1 MVTFSKRLHFR
12 RAALCTAGLILAVAA
27 TASSAPAQGRGAHAV
42 VTRVTVKM
50 YEYRFAL
57 SVKKVPEGT
66 IVFTIVNKGELPHT
80 FAVQRLQKVSSL
92 VQPGE
97 QTVMRVT
104 FRKPGTYYYLCTVG
118 AHDQYGMHGNL
129 TVTK

>member
-12 RAALCTAGLILAVAA
+12 RAVLCTAGLVLAVAA
-27 TASSAPAQGRGAHAV
+27 AAPSAPAQGRSAHAV

-57 SVKKVPEGT
+57 SVRKVRAGT
-66 IVFTIVNKGELPHT
+66 VIFSIINKGQLAHDFGIEK
-80 FAVQRLQKVSSL
+80 LQKTSAL
-92 VQPGE
+92 IQPGGHA
-97 QTVMRVT
+97 TLKVT
-104 FRKPGTYYYLCTVG
+104 FKKPGSYYYVCTVG
-118 AHDQYGMHGNL
+118 AHVQYGMHGNL

>member
-1 MVTFSKRLHFR
+1 MRSRFR
-12 RAALCTAGLILAVAA
+12 RLVIRAAAGLCLAAA
-27 TASSAPAQGRGAHAV
+27 CIVLATPSAPAAPK

-57 SVKKVPEGT
+57 SLKKVRVGT
-66 IVFTIVNKGELPHT
+66 IVFTIVNKGKLPHT
-80 FAVQRLQKVSSL
+80 FAVQRLQRVSAL
-92 VQPGE
+92 VQPGG

-104 FRKPGTYYYLCTVG
+104 FRKPASYHYVCTVG
-118 AHDQYGMHGNL
+118 AHDQYGMHGDL